1 MVWNLFEKII
11 NAVKPSEN
19 SEQTEDTSVPVA
31 SESEWSSQ
39 NESQQPEETKESIDN
54 QHQDNQQ
61 Y

>member
-1 MVWNLFEKII
+1 MGWNLFEKII

-31 SESEWSSQ
+31 SESEWSSH
-39 NESQQPEETKESIDN
+39 NESQQPEETQETIDN
-54 QHQDNQQ
+54 QQQDNLQ